1 MVAALYAIAAAMIV
15 GGSYIASVGYE
26 IILVERGWSQ
36 VIAGSVIFTGGLVL
50 LGIATVVWRLGR
62 INKALLT
69 FQARP
74 AAPSTIA
81 SFVEQPVVAA
91 TPPAKASSSE
101 SLDQFAGMKAS
112 FEPEQETMSAV
123 ALEEERSERL
133 EQEEAKAAE
142 LAVAEPLSSFED
154 EIAREVA
161 ARNASAEPS
170 SDSVVMD
177 IEAVDTQPVISSD
190 HWEEPASFEPLVAEA
205 TDAPAEH
212 DIQATSFHD
221 EVEQEEEQEAELE
234 IGPEAPPATVIGSYN
249 SGGNQYVMY
258 SDGSIE
264 AHLPNGLHRF
274 SSLDELKQF
283 IGNLKAS

>member
-1 MVAALYAIAAAMIV
+1 MVAALSAIAAAMIV

-69 FQARP
+69 FQARL
-74 AAPSTIA
+74 AVPSTIA
-81 SFVEQPVVAA
+81 SFVEQPVAAA
-91 TPPAKASSSE
+91 TPPAKARSSE
-101 SLDQFAGMKAS
+101 SLAQFASMKAS
-112 FEPEQETMSAV
+112 FEPEQETMLAV
-123 ALEEERSERL
+123 ALEEELLERL
-133 EQEEAKAAE
+133 EHEEAKVAE
-142 LAVAEPLSSFED
+142 LAVADPLYSFED

-170 SDSVVMD
+170 SDPVVMD
-177 IEAVDTQPVISSD
+177 SGAVDTQPAISD
-190 HWEEPASFEPLVAEA
+190 HWEEPASFEPPVAEA
-205 TDAPAEH
+205 TDVPAGH
-212 DIQATSFHD
+212 DIQATPLQD
-221 EVEQEEEQEAELE
+221 EVEQKEEPEAEPE
-234 IGPEAPPATVIGSYN
+234 IEPEAPPATVIGSYN

-274 SSLDELKQF
+274 ASLDELKQF